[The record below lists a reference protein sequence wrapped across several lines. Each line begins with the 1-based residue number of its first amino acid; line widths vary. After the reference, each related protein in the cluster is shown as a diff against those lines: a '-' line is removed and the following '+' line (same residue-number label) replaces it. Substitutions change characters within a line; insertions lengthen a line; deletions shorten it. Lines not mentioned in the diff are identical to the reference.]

1 MPILML
7 SGDQDQI
14 VPKEHMHSL
23 WELVAQRG
31 ERKTVS
37 GKDFNEG
44 LEKATFVSFEHGSHS
59 KLVVFAPCCCC

>member
-1 MPILML
+1 
-7 SGDQDQI
+7 
-14 VPKEHMHSL
+14 MHSL